1 MKLPALEKNILK
13 YRAFQM
19 ILVLFHAESLK
30 RLIISSIQETDRLL
44 SEADRELPE
53 GSKYTVGKAFQILVE
68 DSVLT
73 ADESEEVQR
82 LIDYRNDIG
91 NRIHELTQDIGYPEK
106 PEGFLDYV
114 DIKYNYDALQKLKH
128 FRKKIEEG
136 LSGKY
141 IISLSFDSVSFENA
155 EIAYIEELNR
165 LHDRITRQF
174 DERKEK
180 IRVAD
185 EVSANNEY

>member
-30 RLIISSIQETDRLL
+30 RLIVNSIQETDRLL
-44 SEADRELPE
+44 SEADRKLPE

-91 NRIHELTQDIGYPEK
+91 HRIHELTQDIGHPEK
-106 PEGFLDYV
+106 PDDFLDYV

-141 IISLSFDSVSFENA
+141 IISLSFDSVSFENS

-174 DERKEK
+174 DERKDK